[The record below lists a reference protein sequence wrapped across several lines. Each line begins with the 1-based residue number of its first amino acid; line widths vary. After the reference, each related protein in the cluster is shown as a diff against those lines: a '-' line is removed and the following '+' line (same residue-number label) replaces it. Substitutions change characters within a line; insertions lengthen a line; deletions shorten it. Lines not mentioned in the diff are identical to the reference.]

1 MLAITGAQLGIST
14 RCVISDIEPTPRAM
28 PKTAIPIG
36 RPIATTDPN
45 PSSRMTIATTR
56 PSTSPSPRLGLLEGV
71 EEFPAQLDPQR

>member
-14 RCVISDIEPTPRAM
+14 RCVISDIELTPRAM

-45 PSSRMTIATTR
+45 PSNRMTIATT
-56 PSTSPSPRLGLLEGV
+56 SPSPSRVPVAGTSK
-71 EEFPAQLDPQR
+71 A